1 MTTTA
6 ARSSRFE
13 ALGAYLPP
21 TVLPTP
27 DLVAQVTA
35 VPELDL
41 QRITGVTERRVYDPR
56 PEAGEDSYGLAVR
69 AALDCLS
76 NSRYEAA
83 ELDVV
88 ISASITRYKDGGR
101 FYFEP
106 SFATMLAAELGARSA
121 ITFDVSNACAGM
133 MTGVYLLDRMI
144 RAGVVRNGLV
154 VSGEQATKV
163 AETAAAEIADTYD
176 PQFASLSVGDSAV
189 AVLLDES
196 VDETDRI
203 HYVELMTC
211 SEYSHLCLGMP
222 SDRTEGIA
230 LYTDNKQMH
239 KEDRLRLWPGF
250 HGDLLAKY
258 GRTFADENF
267 DYIVQH
273 QVGTRFIEFVNRTGE
288 AEFKTPMP
296 ESLAV
301 VEEFGNT
308 ATTSHFL
315 ALSRHLKAGTARRG
329 AKFLL
334 VPAASGVV
342 VGALSATIST
352 MGV

>member
-1 MTTTA
+1 MTTT

-13 ALGAYLPP
+13 ALGACLPP
-21 TVLPTP
+21 TVLSTE
-27 DLVAQVTA
+27 DLVAQVTG

-41 QRITGVTERRVYDPR
+41 QRITGVAERRVYDPR
-56 PEAGEDSYGLAVR
+56 PDAGEDSYGLAVQ
-69 AALDCLS
+69 AARNCLT
-76 NSRYEAA
+76 NSRYQAD

-88 ISASITRYKDGGR
+88 VSASITRFKDDGR

-106 SFATMLAAELGARSA
+106 AFATMLARELGAASA
-121 ITFDVSNACAGM
+121 LTFDVSNACAGM
-133 MTGVYLLDRMI
+133 MTGVYVLDRMI
-144 RAGVVRNGLV
+144 RAGLVRNGLV

-163 AETAAAEIADTYD
+163 AQTAAAEMTDSYD
-176 PQFASLSVGDSAV
+176 PQFASLSVGDSGV
-189 AVLLDES
+189 AVLLDEA
-196 VDETDRI
+196 VDEADRI
-203 HYVELMTC
+203 HYIELMTC
-211 SEYSHLCLGMP
+211 SEYAHLCLGMP

-250 HGDLLAKY
+250 HGDLLAKH

-267 DYIVQH
+267 DYVVQH
-273 QVGTRFIEFVNRTGE
+273 QVGTRFIEFVNRTGA
-288 AEFKTPMP
+288 AEFGTPVP

-315 ALSRHLKAGTARRG
+315 VLHEHLKAGSARRG

-342 VGALSATIST
+342 AGALSATMST
-352 MGV
+352 VGV